1 MCKIWAGFVQF
12 RILNWGICIL
22 LQAPWRLWV
31 ETSHVYQTHT
41 LALLSLFNWIR
52 ARLPYNKRVFLQL
65 SLMGEGGEHRSVL
78 LACLLAAAGVVPVC
92 LVRLACLSISRWRAV
107 AMIPRKRSS
116 AARCSATATESSVPS
131 LQPMAMRKRVGR
143 SRAWHT
149 IGGLR
154 GGQGGAAPTCTGRA
168 DEAAAVDGPAIM
180 PPASSAGASEASGAE
195 AALLVGW
202 AGDAVRATSPSAACI
217 DPATA
222 AASLVGSSCSRSP
235 GERALAAPLLV
246 GSLVGPA
253 VGDARSWL
261 RRGARA
267 DGWRA
272 AAGCSIEARPL
283 AAAGELGM
291 GTDPHATAVETSGS
305 AISPGCSAARADTR
319 AEGSRRPLS
328 RSLRACQAPLW
339 TG

>member
-1 MCKIWAGFVQF
+1 M
-12 RILNWGICIL
+12 
-22 LQAPWRLWV
+22 
-31 ETSHVYQTHT
+31 
-41 LALLSLFNWIR
+41 
-52 ARLPYNKRVFLQL
+52 
-65 SLMGEGGEHRSVL
+65 

-235 GERALAAPLLV
+235 GERALAAPPLV

-328 RSLRACQAPLW
+328 RSLLSLPGPPLDW
-339 TG
+339 LGRKRGRGEARRSGSRPGAAQGTSRPLGPAARTRGRTSGLASEARVPRPPDRFCRRPRQRPGCCSL